1 MHYVSCIRRY
11 NALMNKVIWISG
23 VTVSTRAKALV
34 LTVTPL
40 MHINLFISALYLRM
54 HSTRALSY
62 TTLSPLLT
70 MNRSIEVLDAEVNIP
85 YAIFL
90 SLLVI
95 IAVIMNTGTIVAF
108 WKLPTLYENPSE
120 LLILNLA
127 CSDLLTG
134 LIVLPLASPLYITP
148 NRWPTGEIGCAIWV
162 FFIDISVHGT
172 LFALMTISLDRFLL
186 VYLEY
191 PQYIGKVTRR
201 RIYKVIAVGWIF
213 ALLTAIVEMG
223 LWEKAKSL
231 DETAGSIDHT
241 KYCLSPP
248 RRVRTFSLCFF
259 LILYLSPVLFV
270 CGLSVAFLYQLR
282 NRLRK
287 LRKYKSSCTT
297 SSSGGISASQTIE
310 MSQSASSGNVN
321 SDEVGSATL
330 RKHVTDTVLRNRYIK
345 PGVTLVGLVSLMGVC
360 MLPYSFY
367 VIIIESG
374 CEHCS
379 DPKLL
384 YGLLLMQFCNACLDP
399 FIYVLTRKR
408 MRTFYRSC
416 LWK

>member
-1 MHYVSCIRRY
+1 
-11 NALMNKVIWISG
+11 MNS
-23 VTVSTRAKALV
+23 
-34 LTVTPL
+34 
-40 MHINLFISALYLRM
+40 
-54 HSTRALSY
+54 
-62 TTLSPLLT
+62 TLSPLMMNGSTELT
-70 MNRSIEVLDAEVNIP
+70 EVLDAEVNIP
-85 YAIFL
+85 YAVFL
-90 SLLVI
+90 PVLVLI
-95 IAVIMNTGTIVAF
+95 TVMMNTGTIVAF
-108 WKLPTLYENPSE
+108 WKLPRLYENPSE

-231 DETAGSIDHT
+231 NETAGSIDHT

-248 RRVRTFSLCFF
+248 RRVHTFSLPFF
-259 LILYLSPVLFV
+259 LILYLLPVLSV

-282 NRLRK
+282 IRLR
-287 LRKYKSSCTT
+287 RSKSS
-297 SSSGGISASQTIE
+297 SNVPSSGGTSGSQTIE
-310 MSQSASSGNVN
+310 IVQSASSGNLV
-321 SDEVGSATL
+321 SDEVASATP
-330 RKHVTDTVLRNRYIK
+330 RKSVTDVVLRNRYIK
-345 PGVTLVGLVSLMGVC
+345 PGVTLVALVSAMAIC
-360 MLPYSFY
+360 MLPYCFY
-367 VIIIESG
+367 VISIESG
-374 CEHCS
+374 CEHCN
-379 DPKLL
+379 DLKLI
-384 YGLLLMQFCNACLDP
+384 YGLILMQFCNACLDP

-408 MRTFYRSC
+408 MRKFYRSC
-416 LWK
+416 L